1 MIFTG
6 HRHLMLYW
14 LAGLAIGLSSC
25 ETESPELKKR
35 AREEGMANAYAQA
48 QAGRGEEPTRPKYAV
63 HPTPDPSAP
72 FGVYIPKDLHDAF
85 IELERM
91 MDPQFLAEFQSGT
104 EAKLVKYHFGL
115 GLWTRNNWALWKG
128 SRLTSYFA
136 NLGIHHPDDM
146 SSIIM
151 VSFHRHLNGKPIKLD
166 EQVRYYQAYWNSPEV
181 KKMIKDE
188 EESRLKAI
196 REEEKRAKA
205 TPEELLILAAKG
217 REIKIVTQLLD
228 QGVNPNANN
237 PDGMSV
243 LAYMAGWGEA
253 DTVRM
258 LIDKGANVNATS
270 AGGRTSLMVAA
281 YSGQVSVVR
290 ALLDRG
296 ADVNA
301 KSLDGR
307 TALMFAAQDGDVE
320 IVRSLMDRRADV
332 HARATDGWTALMF
345 AASYGNAD
353 ALQELL
359 RKSDVNAET
368 PEGMTALKAAA
379 AAGHRKETELLKQ
392 AGAKR

>member
-1 MIFTG
+1 MIYTG

-14 LAGLAIGLSSC
+14 LAWLAIGLTSC
-25 ETESPELKKR
+25 GTESPEVQNK
-35 AREEGMANAYAQA
+35 AREEGIVGATVQVH
-48 QAGRGEEPTRPKYAV
+48 AGREKEPTPSKYTV
-63 HPTPDPSAP
+63 HPTPDQSAP

-91 MDPQFLAEFQSGT
+91 TDPRFLAEFQSGT
-104 EAKLVKYHFGL
+104 DAELDKYHHGM
-115 GLWTRNNWALWKG
+115 GMWIRNNWALWKG
-128 SRLTSYFA
+128 SRLTDYFVR
-136 NLGIHHPDDM
+136 LGIHHPDDM
-146 SSIIM
+146 SGIILT
-151 VSFHRHLNGKPIKLD
+151 SFHRHLNGKPIKLD
-166 EQVRYYQAYWNSPEV
+166 EQVRYYQAFWNSPEV
-181 KKMIKDE
+181 KKMMKDE

-196 REEEKRAKA
+196 RDEEKRAKA

-228 QGVNPNANN
+228 QGVNPNAVN

-253 DTVRM
+253 DTVQM
-258 LIDKGANVNATS
+258 LLDKGASVNAPS
-270 AGGRTSLMVAA
+270 AGGRTALMAAA
-281 YSGQVSVVR
+281 YSGQVSVVQ

-320 IVRSLMDRRADV
+320 IVRSLMDQRADV

-368 PEGMTALKAAA
+368 PEGMTALKAAV